1 MLAASYLFYGY
12 WDWRFL
18 FLLAGVTLVNEVLGV
33 ALFRNTDERTGK
45 ALLGLALVLNLGL
58 LGVFKYFQFFAESFA
73 DAFGFSPPMFNVL
86 LPVGISFYTF
96 QAISYV
102 VDIHRGT
109 ATPVALLDFAVYL
122 SFFPQLVAGP
132 IVRATEFMPQLR
144 QRTPP
149 TQVEA
154 TRAAVL
160 IARGAFKKV
169 VISSYLARTI
179 VDDVFA
185 QPEDHGG
192 LEILVATYG
201 YALQIY
207 ADFSGYT
214 DMAIGIALLLG
225 FRFPLNFDRPYTAVS
240 IQDFWRRWHMTL
252 SRWLRDYVYFPLG
265 GNRQGKLLTYRN
277 LFIVMA
283 VGGLWH
289 GAAMT
294 FVVWGVLHGLGLGAE
309 RFLSELRGE
318 TDLPVGEADV
328 RIQEV
333 AALHSGTKLEPW
345 RPDPTSPVPFTP
357 LQVRQLWLGRIVTF
371 HFVCLAWVFFRA
383 ASVGDATTM
392 LGRIVTAWS
401 FDAPLVTPGLIVVIV
416 VVLASQYVPPLA
428 GSIASAMVSRVQPLV
443 QAVAVGLVLA
453 LIVSLGPEGVSP
465 FIYFQF

>member
-1 MLAASYLFYGY
+1 MLAGLILCNPASRAHRVQYSMGGAQ
-12 WDWRFL
+12 WQ
-18 FLLAGVTLVNEVLGV
+18 AG
-33 ALFRNTDERTGK
+33 
-45 ALLGLALVLNLGL
+45 
-58 LGVFKYFQFFAESFA
+58 
-73 DAFGFSPPMFNVL
+73 
-86 LPVGISFYTF
+86 
-96 QAISYV
+96 
-102 VDIHRGT
+102 
-109 ATPVALLDFAVYL
+109 
-122 SFFPQLVAGP
+122 
-132 IVRATEFMPQLR
+132 
-144 QRTPP
+144 
-149 TQVEA
+149 
-154 TRAAVL
+154 AACQN
-160 IARGAFKKV
+160 R
-169 VISSYLARTI
+169 
-179 VDDVFA
+179 
-185 QPEDHGG
+185 H
-192 LEILVATYG
+192 
-201 YALQIY
+201 
-207 ADFSGYT
+207 
-214 DMAIGIALLLG
+214 LLG

-265 GNRQGKLLTYRN
+265 GNRNGKLLTYRN

-383 ASVGDATTM
+383 ASVGDAATL

-428 GSIASAMVSRVQPLV
+428 ASIASAMVSRVQPLV